1 MCPDWRAQGAPR
13 HSRVAMAAVLSAR
26 FTGLPARFHAS
37 YLRQHYAVWISFFIV
52 FTLNV
57 LDSSVCSTACRL
69 VSPMRRSHQ
78 MALAHSVQIRSLRRS
93 RSMPVDETCVEIP
106 NQHKTSPLQLLV
118 TLPGTS
124 SLNAMRALRRALGA
138 ALRIYV
144 VKIDR
149 ARTTITLQIETTRS
163 ALTDVIGSL
172 AAGLP
177 EATVGRVRA
186 NAF

>member
-1 MCPDWRAQGAPR
+1 
-13 HSRVAMAAVLSAR
+13 
-26 FTGLPARFHAS
+26 
-37 YLRQHYAVWISFFIV
+37 
-52 FTLNV
+52 
-57 LDSSVCSTACRL
+57 
-69 VSPMRRSHQ
+69 
-78 MALAHSVQIRSLRRS
+78 
-93 RSMPVDETCVEIP
+93 MPVDETCVEIP